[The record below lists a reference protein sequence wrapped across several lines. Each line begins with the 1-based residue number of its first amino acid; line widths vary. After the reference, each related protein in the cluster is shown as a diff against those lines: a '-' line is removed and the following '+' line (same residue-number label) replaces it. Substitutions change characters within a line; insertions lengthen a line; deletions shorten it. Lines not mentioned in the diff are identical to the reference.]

1 MEKNHHSCSILQSLN
16 LDNIEEV
23 LSEAYHKQ
31 GAGRPPRKPIGIF
44 KALIIKRV
52 KQIPSDQ
59 ELYRR
64 LWHDEDL
71 REVCDIEETEK
82 PYNPSQ
88 LTRFRN
94 RVGVERL
101 EKIMNTLIDELS
113 LSKKALEGLLS
124 REVDLLS
131 LPYGSMNPDTLR
143 CSRAAGYRM
152 LFVNV
157 PYPDS
162 VKEGMRVVGRTHV
175 AMEDWAIEYRLKL
188 RGAYDWISVTYIA
201 KKNIKRLFPSLARE
215 RNG

>member
-101 EKIMNTLIDELS
+101 EKIMNSLLKELKKRKLI
-113 LSKKALEGLLS
+113 
-124 REVDLLS
+124 
-131 LPYGSMNPDTLR
+131 
-143 CSRAAGYRM
+143 
-152 LFVNV
+152 
-157 PYPDS
+157 
-162 VKEGMRVVGRTHV
+162 VGRKVVLDATFIKAYSKRDV
-175 AMEDWAIEYRLKL
+175 QDDSEELQTLK
-188 RGAYDWISVTYIA
+188 RGLAGTVKLT
-201 KKNIKRLFPSLARE
+201 SLAT
-215 RNG
+215 NYMLLLMQSQSCL